1 MSTEDKSSVTTMEVD
16 ESSSSSGSSSK
27 KRDENVTPSA
37 SGENTSKYPSMSLA
51 QSIHKLTMMSGTAT
65 SKIQLDE
72 KDAGIDI
79 PSLVEKVRK
88 EVGDVNENAS
98 LLEHLQSTLRWT
110 DNKCLDDD
118 TLTKMKSKHAET
130 MESLEKKVEEAK
142 ENAGDMEVLDARF
155 EIARF
160 AAQSLSKEETLKAY
174 EKVLALP
181 KLSSGK
187 QMDAL
192 MESAR
197 VASFY
202 GDLKKSLDFIAQVTH
217 YLTFKLAF
225 IYLFIYLSKRFST
238 ILFPPYIIII
248 IIIIIIIRI
257 F

>member
-1 MSTEDKSSVTTMEVD
+1 MSTEDKSAVTTMEVD
-16 ESSSSSGSSSK
+16 ESSSNS

-37 SGENTSKYPSMSLA
+37 SGETTSKYPSMSLA
-51 QSIHKLTMMSGTAT
+51 QSIHKLTMMSGTT
-65 SKIQLDE
+65 TTKIQLDE

-79 PSLVEKVRK
+79 PSLREKVRK
-88 EVGDVNENAS
+88 EVRDVTENPS
-98 LLEHLQSTLRWT
+98 LLEHLQSTLGWT
-110 DNKCLDDD
+110 PTDCLDEA
-118 TLTKMKSKHAET
+118 TMTEMKKKHSET

-160 AAQSLSKEETLKAY
+160 AAKSLSKEDTLKAY

-202 GDLKKSLDFIAQVTH
+202 GDLKKSLDFIAQVSH
-217 YLTFKLAF
+217 SLTFF
-225 IYLFIYLSKRFST
+225 
-238 ILFPPYIIII
+238 
-248 IIIIIIIRI
+248 
-257 F
+257 